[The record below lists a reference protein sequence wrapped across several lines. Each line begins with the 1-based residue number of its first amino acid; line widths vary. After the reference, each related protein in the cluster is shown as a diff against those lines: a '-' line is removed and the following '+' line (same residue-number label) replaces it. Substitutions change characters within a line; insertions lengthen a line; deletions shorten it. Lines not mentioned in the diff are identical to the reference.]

1 MRTLRPNA
9 LIVLISV
16 LYCFSNL
23 AIAGSLDPQERVLEE
38 KTSPMDSKINAGDCA
53 EQAGQG
59 GSNIRRHGGNDDRE
73 CRKKWYCGHV
83 DRDDRGHGRRCK
95 GMKVRLCT
103 SQRQIDWGESAT
115 LKWSCRRTES
125 CELEPDIGQLDPNGA
140 GTISV
145 SPTETTQYTL
155 IGKRSGC
162 VVRSSVTIKVVNIPP
177 PMTIVEPAE
186 GASLTLGTTDTV
198 AMVIEF
204 RENAG
209 IDIESFN
216 ALINNEDITDLF
228 TVTDTGATANL
239 SMRLPVGSNTL
250 SVSISDNEGLRRTV
264 TRHFKISY
272 LPPTVSMSADP
283 QTVKFGENTTLSW
296 QGTNADNVIIEPGI
310 GEVELNGSLAASIWE
325 NKNYTITATGPGG
338 TATIS
343 VAVEVTDVPPA
354 GIYYDYDE
362 LGRLRHLIRI
372 QSKQSP

>member
-23 AIAGSLDPQERVLEE
+23 AIAGSLDPQERVLG
-38 KTSPMDSKINAGDCA
+38 KKMSPMDSKINAGDCA
-53 EQAGQG
+53 AQVGQG
-59 GSNIRRHGGNDDRE
+59 ESNIRGHGGNDDRE
-73 CRKKWYCGHV
+73 CRKKWHCGHA

-115 LKWSCRRTES
+115 LKWSCCRTES
-125 CELEPDIGQLDPNGA
+125 CELEPDIGRLDPNGS

-186 GASLTLGTTDTV
+186 GASLILGTNDTV

-204 RENAG
+204 RENAD
-209 IDIESFN
+209 IDIGSFN
-216 ALINNEDITDLF
+216 ALINNEDITGLF
-228 TVTDTGATANL
+228 TVTDTGAIANL

-264 TRHFKISY
+264 TRHFKVSY
-272 LPPTVSMSADP
+272 LPPTVTLSAEP
-283 QTVKFGENTTLSW
+283 TVKFGESTTLSW
-296 QGTNADNVIIEPGI
+296 QTTNADKVIIEPGI
-310 GEVELNGSLAASIWE
+310 GEVALNDSILVTLYE
-325 NKNYTITATGPGG
+325 KTIYTITAEGPGG
-338 TATIS
+338 TATDSI
-343 VAVEVTDVPPA
+343 EIDVTDIPPP
-354 GIYYDYDE
+354 GIYYQYDQ
-362 LGRLRHLIRI
+362 LGRMKRIIRMPA
-372 QSKQSP
+372 SQSP